1 MKLLK
6 RLSALALTI
15 ILAANLTGYNAH
27 AAEPIEKKAVS
38 GSFIN
43 PLYEDIFSD
52 SDIQPHKLESAAST
66 ASESEEVE
74 YLTNL
79 DDVAAIICEGMV
91 AREAEI
97 PVNFAIEGTGF
108 TDEEIE
114 SALIDIFFY
123 AMAHTGNPVEGD
135 YIMWQ
140 YGNASYNGALGEYE
154 GYTLFEITYYV
165 EYYTTAEQEA
175 EVDQKVADVL
185 NQLDVFT
192 ESDYNQIYSIYEY
205 ICDNVV
211 YDHEHVDDETYLTQY
226 TAYGALIDGT
236 SVCQGYAV
244 LFYRL
249 ALELGIDARLIPGIG
264 NGGPHGWNIVQLDDL
279 YYNVDSTW
287 DAGQSEYSFFLKNE
301 ADFIDHERDEEYN
314 TEEFHEYYPMAS
326 ESYLYEPLPSG
337 TCGDNLTWELS
348 LNGVLTISGEG
359 EMTSGFENMTE
370 ITSVVIGDGVTK
382 ILPGAFGG
390 CTYLE
395 SFTVDEG
402 NEYYESIDGVI
413 FTEDLSTLV
422 AFPTCKTGAYN
433 VPSGTTTI
441 GEKAFY
447 NRINPGAF
455 VIPASVTTVE
465 DSAFAEFTDAVEKI
479 TFKGDVPTFGENV
492 FANTKT
498 TIYYPEEYAG
508 WVDIQESLVS
518 EGTALTWEAY
528 TLTPAAPETPT
539 ISSVYSKVQ
548 TSAKVTWTASENAD
562 GYELWRSTTPEEDS
576 DWGLIKTIADG
587 AKVQYTNQGLTVGQT
602 YYYKVRA
609 YVLDIDG
616 EKVYSEFS
624 NVNYMPAAVVFENV
638 YSNSTNRLRLLWN
651 EISGAHG
658 YQIWRKADD
667 GSWKIIKTIGDKG
680 NELTDSKGSV
690 TAYSN
695 TDLEAGKTYTY
706 KMRAFMITEDGK
718 KVFGAYSDEFSRAV
732 KPETPVV
739 SGTSSKAG
747 RAVLEWDEISD
758 ATGYQIWM
766 STSADGEFSII
777 KSITDGE
784 TTAYTKYDLESG
796 ETYYFKVRA
805 YSEANGLKSFGDYS
819 DIVEVTVR

>member
-6 RLSALALTI
+6 RLTALVLTVMI
-15 ILAANLTGYNAH
+15 AANLTGYNAQ
-27 AAEPIEKKAVS
+27 AAEPINKKAVS

-43 PLYEDIFSD
+43 PLYEDILTD
-52 SDIQPHKLESAAST
+52 SDIQPGKLGSSTSAAS
-66 ASESEEVE
+66 ESDEVE

-79 DDVAAIICEGMV
+79 DDIAAIICEGMV

-97 PVNFAIEGTGF
+97 PVNFAIEGTGY
-108 TDEEIE
+108 TNEEIT
-114 SALIDIFFY
+114 SVLQDIFFY

-140 YGNASYNGALGEYE
+140 YGGASYDGALGEYE

-165 EYYTTAEQEA
+165 EYYTTAAQEA
-175 EVDQKVADVL
+175 EVDQKVSEVL
-185 NQLDVFT
+185 NQLDVFD
-192 ESDYNQIYSIYEY
+192 ENEYDRIYAIYEY

-211 YDHEHVDDETYLTQY
+211 YDYDHVNDGTYLTQY

-236 SVCQGYAV
+236 AVCQGYAV

-264 NGGPHGWNIVQLDDL
+264 NGGAHGWNIVQLDNV

-287 DAGQSEYSFFLKNE
+287 DAGAMEYSFFLKNE
-301 ADFIDHERDEEYN
+301 ADFTDHERDESYD
-314 TEEFHEYYPMAS
+314 TEDFHEYYPMAS
-326 ESYLYEPLPSG
+326 ESYPYKPLPYG
-337 TCGDNLTWELS
+337 TCGDNLTWELNS
-348 LNGVLTISGEG
+348 RGVLTISGEG

-390 CTYLE
+390 CTYLK
-395 SFTVDEG
+395 SFTIDEG
-402 NEYYESIDGVI
+402 NGYYETIDGVI
-413 FTEDLSTLV
+413 FTEDLGTLV
-422 AFPTCKTGAYN
+422 AFPTGKSGTYN
-433 VPSGTTTI
+433 VPDSTTTI

-447 NRINPGAF
+447 NRINPSAF

-465 DSAFAEFTDAVEKI
+465 DYAFAEFTDAIEKI
-479 TFKGDVPTFGENV
+479 TFKGDVPTFCENV

-498 TIYYPEEYAG
+498 QIYYPEEYTG
-508 WVDIQESLVS
+508 WIEIQESLIS
-518 EGTALTWEAY
+518 EGTDLTWIGY
-528 TLTPAAPETPT
+528 SLTPEIPT
-539 ISSVYSKVQ
+539 ISSVYSNVQ
-548 TSAKVTWTASENAD
+548 TSVKVTWTASENAD
-562 GYELWRSTTPEEDS
+562 GYELWRSTTPDEEGEWS
-576 DWGLIKTIADG
+576 RVKTITDG
-587 AKVQYTNQGLTVGQT
+587 TKVQYTNQGLTVGQT

-609 YVLDIDG
+609 YVLDASEERI
-616 EKVYSEFS
+616 YSEFS
-624 NVNYMPAAVVFENV
+624 DVRYMPAAVVFENV
-638 YSNSTNRLRLLWN
+638 YSNSTSRLRLLWN
-651 EISGAHG
+651 EVSGAHG

-667 GSWKIIKTIGDKG
+667 GSWKVIKTLGDKG
-680 NELTDSKGSV
+680 NELTNNQGAT

-695 TDLEAGKTYTY
+695 TGLEAGQTYTY

-718 KVFGAYSDEFSRAV
+718 KVFGAYSDEFSSSV

-739 SGTSSKAG
+739 TGTSSKAG
-747 RAVLEWDEISD
+747 RAVLEWNEISG
-758 ATGYQIWM
+758 AAGYQIWM
-766 STSADGEFSII
+766 STSADGEFSIV
-777 KSITDGE
+777 KSIAEGNTSS
-784 TTAYTKYDLESG
+784 YTKTGLTSG

-819 DIVEVTVR
+819 DIISVTVQ